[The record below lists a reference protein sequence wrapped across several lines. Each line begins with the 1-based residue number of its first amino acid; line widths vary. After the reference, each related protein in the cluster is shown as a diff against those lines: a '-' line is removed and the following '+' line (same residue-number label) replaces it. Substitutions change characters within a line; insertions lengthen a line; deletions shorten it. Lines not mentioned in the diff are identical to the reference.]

1 MREAIYYCPNNYS
14 SDDDDELV
22 SIVAVSI
29 FAVRSR
35 NGHNLVAWTSSPHLN
50 VLITHAGR
58 PGGSVGMIT
67 SKPFLKLG
75 REFESRCR
83 KKKKTSYIPSRLYA
97 QELEND

>member
-14 SDDDDELV
+14 SDDDDKLV

-29 FAVRSR
+29 YARA

-67 SKPFLKLG
+67 SKPSEVG
-75 REFESRCR
+75 
-83 KKKKTSYIPSRLYA
+83 T
-97 QELEND
+97 